1 MLFTSPLGGICKDIV
16 KLESVKVQAC
26 PGTANSK
33 RRRDSRPKAGG
44 VIQPRRATA
53 PRATAPGAT
62 RPTNARLK
70 YEERLAAARAGK
82 TPARLR
88 ADKKR
93 SYQCCAYKVAFREG
107 KLKGMGTPLARVH
120 AQKLYADA
128 GVTYDKKFPKCA

>member
-26 PGTANSK
+26 PGKANGR
-33 RRRDSRPKAGG
+33 RRRDTRPKAGG
-44 VIQPRRATA
+44 VVQPRRATA

-93 SYQCCAYKVAFREG
+93 SFQCCAYKVAFRESS
-107 KLKGMGTPLARVH
+107 LKGMGHPIARAH
-120 AQKLYADA
+120 AQKVYADA
-128 GVTYDKKFPKCA
+128 GVTFDNKFPKLA